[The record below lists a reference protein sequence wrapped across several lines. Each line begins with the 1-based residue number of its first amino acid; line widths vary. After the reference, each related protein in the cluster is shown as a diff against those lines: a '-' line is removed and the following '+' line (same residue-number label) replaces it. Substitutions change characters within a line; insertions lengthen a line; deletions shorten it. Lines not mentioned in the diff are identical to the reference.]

1 MIGSSVIHQALGN
14 TQHIPP
20 TGTNDSTL
28 LDHSSLSYTMQGSQN
43 NILDMTLTG
52 SIDEFLN
59 SSSTSGDG
67 SINLASLDAPNGHRT
82 PASTDA
88 ATQGSP
94 RPTASTTSTRAKIL
108 HREVRVLLDEA
119 VDFLE
124 STKREITLTTS
135 SQPLSISRSLPR
147 GPHRIPSS
155 QITTHNVNPSTR
167 VTRKARSKLK

>member
-59 SSSTSGDG
+59 SSSMSGDG

-82 PASTDA
+82 PASTDV
-88 ATQGSP
+88 ATQGTP
-94 RPTASTTSTRAKIL
+94 RPTSSSTTTREEVL
-108 HREVRVLLDEA
+108 PRRVRVLVDEA
-119 VDFLE
+119 AGFLE
-124 STKREITLTTS
+124 STKGKIAHTTC
-135 SQPLSISRSLPR
+135 SQPISRSLPH
-147 GPHRIPSS
+147 GTYRIPSS
-155 QITTHNVNPSTR
+155 QISVHSVNSSPR
-167 VTRKARSKLK
+167 VTRKARSKNK